1 MAPVVSQSIL
11 FMIIG
16 ITMFMFLAIVLMV
29 TFRARGGA
37 VMTVVVMVV
46 MTGAAM
52 AGIMTGTKL

>member
-29 TFRARGGA
+29 TFRARGG
-37 VMTVVVMVV
+37 VV

-52 AGIMTGTKL
+52 AGTMTGTKL

>member
-1 MAPVVSQSIL
+1 
-11 FMIIG
+11 
-16 ITMFMFLAIVLMV
+16 MFLAIVLMV